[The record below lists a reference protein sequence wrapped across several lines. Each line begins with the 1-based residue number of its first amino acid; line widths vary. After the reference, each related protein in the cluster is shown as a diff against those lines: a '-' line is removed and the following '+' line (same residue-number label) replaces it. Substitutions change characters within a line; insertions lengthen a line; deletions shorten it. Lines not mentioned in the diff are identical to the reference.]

1 MKKYFLSLLCL
12 FAGVVLFTACSD
24 DDDDNKGGRPVEGQ
38 VVYEGLLILNEGQYA
53 SHINGS
59 LDYLDYRTNKVV
71 RNVFSKVNGRSLG
84 GTPNHAI
91 VAEGK
96 IFIATTDENRVEI
109 LDAKTLV
116 AATPVTVPQPR
127 ELCSHKGYVYV
138 TSYNGTVTK
147 ISIATGKAVA
157 TSAVIGDR
165 LEGIA
170 AANNSLYVCNA
181 FLPGDNYNYTYRTN
195 VVKLNPETLQK
206 QKDITVNA
214 NPNQILAIG
223 SNVYVCSWGNYA
235 DAFELVQQIDAND
248 QVTDIA
254 PATYMAAAGSKL
266 YLVASPYYMT
276 TYSVYDT
283 TTATFST
290 LTMGSE
296 IFMPYMIAA
305 DPKSGDI
312 FISALKQ
319 DPDSGYGDYVGDA
332 TVVRY
337 KSDGTYVATYDCGT
351 CPGTLLYVN
360 NN

>member
-1 MKKYFLSLLCL
+1 MKKYFLSFVCLL
-12 FAGVVLFTACSD
+12 AGVVLFTACSD
-24 DDDDNKGGRPVEGQ
+24 DDNDGGRPVEGQ

-59 LDYLDYRTNKVV
+59 LDYLDFRTNEVK
-71 RNVFSKVNGRSLG
+71 RNVFETVNGRSLG
-84 GTPNHAI
+84 GTPNNAI
-91 VAEGK
+91 EADGK
-96 IFIATTDENRVEI
+96 IYIATTDENRVEI

-116 AATPVTVPQPR
+116 ATTPVTVPQPR
-127 ELCSHKGYVYV
+127 ELCSYGGYVYV

-147 ISIATGKAVA
+147 ISKATGKAVA

-181 FLPGDNYNYTYRTN
+181 YLPGENYSYTYHTN
-195 VVKLNPETLQK
+195 VVKLNPETLEK

-223 SNVYVCSWGNYA
+223 SNVYVCSWGNYN
-235 DAFELVQQIDAND
+235 DAFELVQQIDAADN
-248 QVTDIA
+248 VTDIA
-254 PATYMAAAGSKL
+254 PATYMAAANNKL

-283 TTATFST
+283 VSKEVKS
-290 LTMGSE
+290 LTIGSE

-312 FISALKQ
+312 FVSALKQ
-319 DPDSGYGDYVGDA
+319 DPESGYGDYMGGA

-337 KSDGTYVATYDCGT
+337 KSDGTHVATYDCGT

-360 NN
+360 NK